1 VLRAEAVVG
10 SGIRE
15 TARPRISRRAFLG
28 VAASAAV
35 AGTAAPALGRL
46 PRTKAP
52 RHFVLVHGA
61 WHGAW
66 CWYKIVAG
74 LEDAGHRVTA
84 IDLPSAGID
93 PTPAGSVTLQAQADR
108 IVATLDTVAEP
119 VILVGHSAG
128 GPPIS
133 LAAEARPD
141 GIQKLV
147 YLTAFLLPDATSIA
161 TVALQDKGTLIP
173 AHLTFNPDG
182 TFEVERSARQEIF
195 YNECDE
201 RDIALAQTLLRPAS
215 LRSNTDAVAVGD
227 RFARVRRF
235 YVSCLHDHAISPDT
249 QRAMYTALPCER
261 VFSIRSDHSAFLSH
275 PTMLLR
281 ILATIARA

>member
-1 VLRAEAVVG
+1 M
-10 SGIRE
+10 
-15 TARPRISRRAFLG
+15 
-28 VAASAAV
+28 
-35 AGTAAPALGRL
+35 
-46 PRTKAP
+46 
-52 RHFVLVHGA
+52 
-61 WHGAW
+61 
-66 CWYKIVAG
+66 
-74 LEDAGHRVTA
+74 TA

-108 IVATLDTVAEP
+108 MVATLDALGEP

-128 GPPIS
+128 GPPVS
-133 LAAEARPD
+133 MAAEARPD
-141 GIQKLV
+141 AIQKLV
-147 YLTAFLLPDATSIA
+147 YLTAFLLPNGTTITSV
-161 TVALQDKGTLIP
+161 TLQDTGSLITQ
-173 AHLTFNPDG
+173 HLTFNTDG

-195 YNECDE
+195 YNECDD
-201 RDIALAQTLLRPAS
+201 RDVALAQTLLKPAS

-227 RFARVRRF
+227 HFAGVRRF

-275 PTMLLR
+275 PTALLR